1 MFKLEDSAVRVSRST
16 TTCRSRI
23 QLRDADQFSISC
35 IKFQLEIRC
44 QCTAIQTTIIDMES
58 VHDSSSAGGRADE
71 GEREMM
77 TRSVQTPKGKAGEDL
92 VIEETPAHNEVGLIG
107 IVARDAYQL
116 SQGSQQQPEDPTKA
130 SVMKLIKD
138 AGSRAPRSPTSKPTA
153 MPRVF
158 ASITEL
164 DTAEAVD
171 SQESTIRHA
180 DTLLMSAG
188 PFAPSSPPDWQ
199 LAAEAEVQVAVGPHI
214 RSQDEPRLDAQP
226 ANDTDKGTKTAAFN
240 HVSDAEDV

>member
-1 MFKLEDSAVRVSRST
+1 
-16 TTCRSRI
+16 
-23 QLRDADQFSISC
+23 
-35 IKFQLEIRC
+35 
-44 QCTAIQTTIIDMES
+44 MES